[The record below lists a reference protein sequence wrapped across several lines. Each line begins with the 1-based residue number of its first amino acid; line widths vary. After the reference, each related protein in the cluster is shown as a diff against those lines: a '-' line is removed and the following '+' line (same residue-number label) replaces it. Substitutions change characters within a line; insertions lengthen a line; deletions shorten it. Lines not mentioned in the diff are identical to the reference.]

1 MGGMHTAGDLVLRM
15 QLAKGMKIDEAKK
28 YVADKLG
35 ITVEELCDPI
45 VMSEIREELGL
56 GLQLPKSKDAIAMEA
71 KINIAKVLGIKI
83 NSVEVFKSRANL

>member
-1 MGGMHTAGDLVLRM
+1 
-15 QLAKGMKIDEAKK
+15 MKIDEAKK

-56 GLQLPKSKDAIAMEA
+56 GLQLPQIKDAIDNGS
-71 KINIAKVLGIKI
+71 K
-83 NSVEVFKSRANL
+83 KSILPKFF